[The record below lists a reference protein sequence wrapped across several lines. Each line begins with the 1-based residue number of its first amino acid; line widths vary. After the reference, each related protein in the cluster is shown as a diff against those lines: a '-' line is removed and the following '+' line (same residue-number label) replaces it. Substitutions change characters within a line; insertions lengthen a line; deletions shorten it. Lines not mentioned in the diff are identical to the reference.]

1 MIIVAGYLIVDAGER
16 AAYVQTCVQVI
27 AQARQTSGCLDFS
40 LTADPI
46 DETRVNVFER
56 WESRAQV
63 EAFRGSG
70 PSDEQNA
77 MIRGASVTEYDVGG
91 ARSLTG

>member
-1 MIIVAGYLIVDAGER
+1 LSPRPGRYP
-16 AAYVQTCVQVI
+16 
-27 AQARQTSGCLDFS
+27 GCLDLS
-40 LTADPI
+40 VTADLL
-46 DETRVNVFER
+46 DETRVNDFER

-70 PSDEQNA
+70 PSNEQNA
-77 MIRGASVTEYDVGG
+77 MNRGGSVSEYEVSG